1 MRGDGKRDLGRQG
14 TAVSVDEDL
23 AIKKGDLVSTAA
35 LHPTV

>member
-23 AIKKGDLVSTAA
+23 AIKKGEVSTAA